1 VQGSVKAFDQ
11 DEMTGRGLPLLCHP
25 TQFDFDGT
33 LHRRYETV
41 NGLRMMG
48 IFLAGCVLAAT
59 FGARAFP
66 VQVTARP
73 EVGLTEE
80 KLAAIASVAEE
91 AIRTGKCP
99 GAVVVV
105 GHNGRVI
112 YRKAFGHRALVPEE
126 LPMTVHTIF
135 DVASLTKV
143 VATTTAIMQLVE
155 QGKIALS
162 APVTDYWPE
171 FKANGK
177 EAISV
182 RELMTHYS
190 GLPPDLDLKPDWS
203 GYETAMK
210 MIVGEKLIV
219 PPGTRFVYSD
229 INFETLGELVRRVS
243 GEPLDVYCSEH
254 IFKPLGMKET
264 RFKPPATLRR
274 RIAPTQYQYG
284 DRGKMLW
291 GEVHDPTSYN
301 MGGVAGHAGL
311 FSTAD
316 DLTIFAQML
325 LNGGSYNGVRILS
338 PLVVEKMTSPQTPPD
353 KMVLRGLG
361 WDLDSPFA
369 SNRGELFE
377 VGSFGHTGFTGTGIW
392 IDPVTKTY
400 IIILTNRV
408 HPDGKGDVGP
418 MRTKIATLVAAAL
431 GPASAQQVLASRRS
445 LTGYFE
451 LVKSYRMQGLRN
463 GKVQTGVDVLEAEH
477 FAPLE
482 GRRVGLITNLTGVD
496 AAGRRTVDLL
506 EHAPGVKLLAVFSPE
521 HGIEGQADSR
531 VPSSTDAATGLPL
544 YSLYGDTERPTDRM
558 LEGLNALVFDIQ
570 DAGVRFYTY
579 ITTLGYCLEAA
590 ARKGIE
596 FYVLDRPNPINGEE
610 VEGPVLEP
618 DLRSFVAYYPLPIR
632 HGMTVG
638 ELAEMFNNENHLGAK
653 LHVIKMRDWQRTDWY
668 DETGLA
674 WVSPSPNLRNPT
686 EEVLYPGLAM
696 VEGANVSVGRGTDTP
711 FELLGAPWM
720 DSRNLS
726 AYLNARDIQGV
737 RFVPV
742 DFKPSSNSFAD
753 RLCHGVQIVL
763 IDRQALD
770 PAELGVELA
779 AALWKLYPG
788 VFQLDKTLP
797 LIGARWVLQA
807 IEAGKDPRRIVYE
820 WQGALEQFRTLRSK
834 YLLYP

>member
-1 VQGSVKAFDQ
+1 
-11 DEMTGRGLPLLCHP
+11 
-25 TQFDFDGT
+25 
-33 LHRRYETV
+33 
-41 NGLRMMG
+41 
-48 IFLAGCVLAAT
+48 
-59 FGARAFP
+59 
-66 VQVTARP
+66 
-73 EVGLTEE
+73 
-80 KLAAIASVAEE
+80 
-91 AIRTGKCP
+91 
-99 GAVVVV
+99 
-105 GHNGRVI
+105 
-112 YRKAFGHRALVPEE
+112 
-126 LPMTVHTIF
+126 
-135 DVASLTKV
+135 
-143 VATTTAIMQLVE
+143 
-155 QGKIALS
+155 
-162 APVTDYWPE
+162 
-171 FKANGK
+171 
-177 EAISV
+177 
-182 RELMTHYS
+182 
-190 GLPPDLDLKPDWS
+190 
-203 GYETAMK
+203 
-210 MIVGEKLIV
+210 
-219 PPGTRFVYSD
+219 
-229 INFETLGELVRRVS
+229 
-243 GEPLDVYCSEH
+243 
-254 IFKPLGMKET
+254 
-264 RFKPPATLRR
+264 
-274 RIAPTQYQYG
+274 YQYG

-325 LNGGSYNGVRILS
+325 LEGGSYNGVRILS
-338 PLVVEKMTSPQTPPD
+338 PLTVEKMTSPQTPPD
-353 KMVLRGLG
+353 GMVLRGLG
-361 WDLDSPFA
+361 WDLDSPLA

-408 HPDGKGDVGP
+408 HPAGKGDVGP
-418 MRTKIATLVAAAL
+418 LRTKIATLVAAAL
-431 GPASAQQVLASRRS
+431 GPVSAQQVLASRAS

-451 LVKSYRMQGLRN
+451 LMKSYRMQGLRN

-477 FAPLE
+477 FASLA
-482 GRRVGLITNLTGVD
+482 GRRVGLITNATGVD

-521 HGIEGQADSR
+521 HGIMGQEDSR
-531 VPSSTDAATGLPL
+531 VPSSTDAATGLPV

-590 ARKGIE
+590 AQKGIE

-674 WVSPSPNLRNPT
+674 WVNPSPNLRNPT
-686 EEVLYPGLAM
+686 EEVLYPGVAM

-720 DSRNLS
+720 DSRNLA

-742 DFKPSSNSFAD
+742 DFKPLTDSFAD

-763 IDRQALD
+763 IDRQAVD

-779 AALWKLYPG
+779 AALWKSYPD

-807 IEAGKDPRRIVYE
+807 IEAGKDPRLIVYE